1 MLTECRTPDFNALV
15 IGKIDITEPH
25 GTTSVHPIKKTTV
38 PVPERVSAINDF
50 GNIYSLFGYSNP
62 NFRWFEREYYPGNSD
77 PFLLES
83 QLPRRLG
90 RPYLVIVRSEYH
102 KDRVFLH
109 NDFFYVPHSHQK
121 IMSHLKSEGFNRSL
135 RRIFREVGS
144 NAPSSTA
151 AKQSQRFP

>member
-50 GNIYSLFGYSNP
+50 GNIYSLLGYSNS
-62 NFRWFEREYYPGNSD
+62 NFRWFQREYYPGDFD

-83 QLPRRLG
+83 PLPKG
-90 RPYLVIVRSEYH
+90 VGSPYLVMIESDVHRN
-102 KDRVFLH
+102 RVFLH
-109 NDFFYVPHSHQK
+109 NDFFYSQQSHHEV
-121 IMSHLKSEGFNRSL
+121 IDHLRSRQFNKNL
-135 RRIFREVGS
+135 RAIRVRM
-144 NAPSSTA
+144 NSTSA
-151 AKQSQRFP
+151 RQSQRFP